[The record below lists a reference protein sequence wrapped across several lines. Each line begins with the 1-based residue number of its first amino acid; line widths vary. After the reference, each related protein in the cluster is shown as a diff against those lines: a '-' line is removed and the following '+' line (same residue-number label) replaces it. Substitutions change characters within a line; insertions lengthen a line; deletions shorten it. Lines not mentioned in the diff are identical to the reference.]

1 MDKYNEISCVEIGS
15 PADRAGLMA
24 GDIIT
29 NINGRDVYDVLEYK
43 YLCADTVLD
52 IEISRGNEIKKF
64 HITKEEYEDLGLEFI
79 YPLMSRAKGCANK
92 CIFCFIDQ
100 LPPNMRKTLYFK
112 DDDSRLSF
120 LHGNYVT
127 LTNLSEREI
136 KNIGEMKIS
145 PINVSVHTT
154 DPELREFMIKNKN
167 AGKMLDIM
175 KYWAKCGIVMNAQ
188 IVLCREINDGAALD
202 KTIADLAEMYPSV
215 TSVSV
220 VPVGITKYRDGL
232 YPLLPYDKEAALQ
245 VVNQVDKWQ
254 EKLLNEIGSRFI
266 FAADEFYLKAETGIP
281 PYDAYEDFPQIEN
294 GVGLIAS
301 MQDEFDFAIEDVE
314 PLKKTKTVSI
324 ATGKA
329 ALSFV
334 KSMAKRLEEK
344 AKNIKINVY
353 GIENTVFG
361 KNITVA
367 GLLCGQDIINQLKD
381 KEIGEALY
389 ITTSMLRAG
398 ENVLL
403 DDVTTD
409 DLEKELGTKVIVT
422 DNDGFDFVDK
432 LTKMP

>member
-1 MDKYNEISCVEIGS
+1 MDKYNEISCVETGS
-15 PADRAGLMA
+15 PADRAGLVA

-29 NINGRDVYDVLEYK
+29 SINGCDVYDVLQYK
-43 YLCADTVLD
+43 YLCADTTLD
-52 IEISRGNEIKKF
+52 IEVSRGGIAKKF
-64 HITKEEYEDLGLEFI
+64 HITKEEYEDPGLEFT
-79 YPLMSRAKGCANK
+79 YPLMSKAKGCANK

-154 DPELREFMIKNKN
+154 DPKLREFMIKNKN

-175 KYWAKCGIVMNAQ
+175 KYWEKCGIVMNAQ
-188 IVLCREINDGAALD
+188 IVLCKGINDGAALD
-202 KTIADLAEMYPSV
+202 KTIADLAGMYPSV

-232 YPLLPYDKEAALQ
+232 YPLEPYDKQASKD

-254 EKLLNEIGSRFI
+254 DKLLSEIGSRFI
-266 FAADEFYLKAETGIP
+266 FAADEFYLKAEEEIP
-281 PYDAYEDFPQIEN
+281 PFDAYEDFPQIEN

-301 MQDEFDFAIEDVE
+301 MQDEFDFAIEDVKTI
-314 PLKKTKTVSI
+314 KKERTVSI

-329 ALSFV
+329 AFSFI
-334 KSMAKRLEEK
+334 KSLANRLEEK
-344 AKNIKINVY
+344 AGNLKINVY

-361 KNITVA
+361 ENITVA
-367 GLLCGQDIINQLKD
+367 GLLCGRDIITQLKD
-381 KEIGEALY
+381 KEIGQALY

-409 DLEKELGTKVIVT
+409 DLERELGTKVIVT

>member
-52 IEISRGNEIKKF
+52 IGISRSGETKTF
-64 HITKEEYEDLGLEFI
+64 HITKEEYEDLGLEFT
-79 YPLMSRAKGCANK
+79 YPLMSKAKGCANK

-154 DPELREFMIKNKN
+154 DSELREFMIKNKN

-175 KYWAKCGIVMNAQ
+175 KYWASCGIVMNAQ
-188 IVLCREINDGAALD
+188 IVLCKGINDGAALD
-202 KTIADLAEMYPSV
+202 KTISDLSDMYPSV

-232 YPLLPYDKEAALQ
+232 YPLEPYDKQAAKEI
-245 VVNQVDKWQ
+245 VNQVDGWQ
-254 EKLLNEIGSRFI
+254 EKLLSKIGSRFI
-266 FAADEFYLKAETGIP
+266 FAADEFYLKAETEIP
-281 PYDAYEDFPQIEN
+281 PFDAYEDFPQIEN

-301 MQDEFDFAIEDVE
+301 MQDEFDFAIEDVR
-314 PLKKTKTVSI
+314 PLKREKTVSI
-324 ATGKA
+324 ATGMA

-334 KSMAKRLEEK
+334 KSMADRLEEK
-344 AKNIKINVY
+344 TKNLKINVY

-367 GLLCGQDIINQLKD
+367 GLLCGKDIINQLKN

-403 DDVTTD
+403 DDVTTA